1 MAWSAVVLGA
11 AALVIGRE
19 LSTPCPPGGWLAVD
33 CDQTRDLV
41 LGVIGL
47 GAVLY
52 VALLSAVV
60 AWSTRLA
67 RRPGADPHGGRDWY
81 VVAALVGVVIAP
93 LLAFT
98 VLAGLGWLG

>member
-1 MAWSAVVLGA
+1 M
-11 AALVIGRE
+11 E

-33 CDQTRDLV
+33 CGPTRDLV

-60 AWSTRLA
+60 AWSARLA
-67 RRPGADPHGGRDWY
+67 RRPRADPHGGRDWY
-81 VVAALVGVVIAP
+81 VVAALVGIVIAP

>member
-1 MAWSAVVLGA
+1 MA
-11 AALVIGRE
+11 AAAIIGRE
-19 LSTPCPPGGWLAVD
+19 LVASCPPGAWLAID
-33 CDQTRDLV
+33 CGPTRDFALS
-41 LGVIGL
+41 VIAL

-60 AWSTRLA
+60 WWSGRLA
-67 RRPGADPHGGRDWY
+67 DRPGSDPNGGRDWY

-98 VLAGLGWLG
+98 ILAALGWLG